1 MARSIPAEVAA
12 LKRDL
17 AQVKKGQRYA
27 HGGSI
32 ENSALEVRDDSGSLR
47 AIVGQQADGT
57 TAVNVVNGPPP
68 PQPSNPI
75 VASVLGGITVS
86 WDGLFTGGAT
96 APLDWQRVEIHA
108 STTNGFTPALETLK
122 QTIESPRGSTVVVVT
137 DDPVYVQLLARNTS
151 GTASAPSA
159 QAGPLGPTPVVADD
173 ILDGIVTETKLAAGA
188 VTEAKIAAN
197 AVGTVALQDSAVL
210 AENLAAAAVEVGKI
224 ADNAVTGPAI
234 ASSAVSAG
242 KIAANAVT
250 TTTIA
255 AGSVTSSKVAAGAIT
270 TEKLTV
276 TGGASILT
284 DPSFEGAYTAGL
296 VAGSS
301 FATQDATAGNGSPTS
316 LKIDA
321 TSGTPQFRS
330 VALTSA
336 STLPG
341 EQWNLAVDYWVSA
354 DWVGTEI
361 SIHARWETA
370 AGAVISYGKAVTTTP
385 VRSAWTRLTATVTA
399 PATTARIVPRVESGS
414 ATAGFVRFDNAFVGP
429 VLGGTQIQDGAVTT
443 QKVVAGAIQTA
454 QLDAGAVNADKI
466 ASGAVTTAKLDALA
480 VTADKIAA
488 NSITASKIL
497 AGAVDATA
505 LAADAI
511 TGKTITG
518 GTITGSVLQTDTTG
532 PRVTINE
539 ADANKV
545 LVYDGV
551 VSTAIGELSD
561 RGLLLEGNNGSL
573 LWLDPDNT
581 YPTLRMT
588 NAAGTNEAVL
598 NVVENTPGSANPG
611 LNSGQFTGSS
621 FTDMKWRLFMGEDF
635 GVIERIRDGTA
646 TTIGGRVALNDIRA
660 TLGYINTVDSTQNN
674 TLFLYQGYSQFNGG
688 RLEILAPASASSVLY
703 ANAATGHTGN
713 LLRLLLNGV
722 EKFSVSKD
730 GNTAIGGILSAG
742 NVAAGRLTITP
753 VANTPT
759 SQNVTGLNL
768 AGTNIRVVA
777 TAATSVPG
785 TQVTGVGVT
794 NQSATGFTV
803 WVTRTNTTNTV
814 IEWIAYGV

>member
-1 MARSIPAEVAA
+1 MDIGLKLQQLEAR
-12 LKRDL
+12 L
-17 AQVKKGQRYA
+17 AR
-27 HGGSI
+27 I
-32 ENSALEVRDDSGSLR
+32 ENSPRLSHASIDDTSVQVRDSEGNLR
-47 AIVGQQADGT
+47 GLLGVQADGT
-57 TAVNVVNGPPP
+57 TAVNIVNGPPP
-68 PQPSNPI
+68 PAPSTPI
-75 VASVLGGITVS
+75 LTSVLGGITAS
-86 WDGLFTGGAT
+86 WDGTFADGAT
-96 APLDWQRVEIHA
+96 MPLDWQRVEVHA
-108 STTNGFTPALETLK
+108 STTTGFTPDAATL
-122 QTIESPRGSTVVVVT
+122 QGAIESPQGSTVVVVT
-137 DDPVYVQLLARNTS
+137 DDLVYVRLLARSTS
-151 GTASAPSA
+151 GTASTPSA
-159 QAGPLGPTPVVADD
+159 QAGPLGKKPVVADD

-197 AVGTVALQDSAVL
+197 AVGTVALQDAAVL

-234 ASSAVSAG
+234 ASSAVTAG

-250 TTTIA
+250 ATTIA
-255 AGSVTSSKVAAGAIT
+255 ANAVTSAKVAAGAIT
-270 TEKLTV
+270 TDKLTV

-284 DPSFEGAYTAGL
+284 DPSFEGVYTAAL
-296 VAGSS
+296 VAGST

-321 TSGTPQFRS
+321 TSVTPVFRS

-454 QLDAGAVNADKI
+454 QLDAAAVNADKI

-480 VTADKIAA
+480 VTSDKIAA

-518 GTITGSVLQTDTTG
+518 GTITGSVLQTATSG
-532 PRVTINE
+532 ERITINE
-539 ADANKV
+539 AGANKV
-545 LVYDGV
+545 IVYDDTGRAV
-551 VSTAIGELSD
+551 GELS
-561 RGLLLEGNNGSL
+561 GLGLGLVGTGGAL
-573 LWLDPDNT
+573 MVLDPDSI
-581 YPTLRMT
+581 YPSLRMT
-588 NAAGTNEAVL
+588 NAAGTNAAVI
-598 NVVENTPGSANPG
+598 NVSENTAGASDLG
-611 LNSGQFTGSS
+611 LNSGLFTGSS
-621 FTDMKWRLFMGEDF
+621 YADMKWRTFFGNDF
-635 GVIERIRDGTA
+635 WAAERIRDGTT
-646 TTIGGRVALNDIRA
+646 TTIGGRVYLGNDRA
-660 TLGYINTVDSTQNN
+660 TIGYLNTTDVASSN
-674 TLFLYQGYSQFNGG
+674 TLFLYSGYSQFNGS
-688 RLEILAPASASSVLY
+688 RIEVLPPASASSALY
-703 ANAATGHTGN
+703 VNVTSGHTGN
-713 LLRLLLNGV
+713 LLRLLANGV
-722 EKFSVSKD
+722 DKFAVTKD
-730 GNTAIGGILSAG
+730 GNTTIDGILSAG

-753 VANTPT
+753 VTNVPT

-768 AGTNIRVVA
+768 KGTNIRVVA
-777 TAATSVPG
+777 TAATTVPG

-794 NQSATGFTV
+794 NQSSTGFTV
-803 WVTRTNTTNTV
+803 WVTRINNTNTV